1 LEQTLQ
7 NKRLRYVD
15 KISRTSAGVVLKYLP
30 GSGLN
35 KELEAQKKDLEVLLA
50 HGLLEGNIEAD
61 LIDEIA
67 NLRMHLGSLEEKLAK
82 MLEKNE
88 AAEIEAAAQKKSQ
101 KQAVVASAD
110 AAGDAEA
117 AEAADEP
124 ANADALASHN
134 TANELP
140 EMDILVQRVSSLE
153 SHKDELL
160 MEIHRIKE
168 ETNNTNVKL
177 ANFEGEFQNSSRRRH
192 EKCSAATTKDSE
204 QSAKVPSD
212 ASEDPLDALERQ
224 LRREIESVTAQ
235 LQALDKRVSDQESP
249 ENHGARAADGTGGPD
264 AGASLQNAPPLV
276 SPPPRP
282 SKRVASAETRTVSA
296 LAWTRTETLDA
307 VRMCAHG
314 RVSVGVSFVATKMH
328 SCGLEAFV
336 LVCARCRVRLPAVA
350 FGPWLQVR
358 SCSSHETEIQAC
370 PRRDRLTMT
379 SG

>member
-1 LEQTLQ
+1 
-7 NKRLRYVD
+7 
-15 KISRTSAGVVLKYLP
+15 
-30 GSGLN
+30 
-35 KELEAQKKDLEVLLA
+35 
-50 HGLLEGNIEAD
+50 
-61 LIDEIA
+61 
-67 NLRMHLGSLEEKLAK
+67 
-82 MLEKNE
+82 
-88 AAEIEAAAQKKSQ
+88 
-101 KQAVVASAD
+101 
-110 AAGDAEA
+110 
-117 AEAADEP
+117 
-124 ANADALASHN
+124 
-134 TANELP
+134 
-140 EMDILVQRVSSLE
+140 
-153 SHKDELL
+153 

>member
-1 LEQTLQ
+1 M
-7 NKRLRYVD
+7 
-15 KISRTSAGVVLKYLP
+15 LKYLP

-224 LRREIESVTAQ
+224 LRREETLCRDDSS
-235 LQALDKRVSDQESP
+235 R
-249 ENHGARAADGTGGPD
+249 R
-264 AGASLQNAPPLV
+264 
-276 SPPPRP
+276 
-282 SKRVASAETRTVSA
+282 ETR
-296 LAWTRTETLDA
+296 RT
-307 VRMCAHG
+307 
-314 RVSVGVSFVATKMH
+314 AT
-328 SCGLEAFV
+328 
-336 LVCARCRVRLPAVA
+336 P
-350 FGPWLQVR
+350 
-358 SCSSHETEIQAC
+358 
-370 PRRDRLTMT
+370 
-379 SG
+379 

>member
-1 LEQTLQ
+1 
-7 NKRLRYVD
+7 
-15 KISRTSAGVVLKYLP
+15 
-30 GSGLN
+30 
-35 KELEAQKKDLEVLLA
+35 
-50 HGLLEGNIEAD
+50 
-61 LIDEIA
+61 
-67 NLRMHLGSLEEKLAK
+67 
-82 MLEKNE
+82 
-88 AAEIEAAAQKKSQ
+88 
-101 KQAVVASAD
+101 VVASAD

-235 LQALDKRVSDQESP
+235 LQALDKRVSDQESQDP
-249 ENHGARAADGTGGPD
+249 KSSTHNDIKVILED
-264 AGASLQNAPPLV
+264 L
-276 SPPPRP
+276 
-282 SKRVASAETRTVSA
+282 RTSMYKQIGHERDS
-296 LAWTRTETLDA
+296 RTELE
-307 VRMCAHG
+307 H
-314 RVSVGVSFVATKMH
+314 RVK
-328 SCGLEAFV
+328 
-336 LVCARCRVRLPAVA
+336 VRL
-350 FGPWLQVR
+350 
-358 SCSSHETEIQAC
+358 EQAATHDDIARMADAAAEAKEVC
-370 PRRDRLTMT
+370 MHL
-379 SG
+379 